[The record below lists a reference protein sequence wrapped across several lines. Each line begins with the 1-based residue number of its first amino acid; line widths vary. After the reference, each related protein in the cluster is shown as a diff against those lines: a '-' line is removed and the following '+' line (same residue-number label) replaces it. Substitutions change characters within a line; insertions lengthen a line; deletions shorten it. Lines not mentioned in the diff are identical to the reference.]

1 MKTGSRH
8 GFTLP
13 EIATVA
19 GLLGLIST
27 GVMGFFIQSLKSSNA
42 SEQQIE
48 LLSTMR
54 SFMDEMIFNGSRSHE
69 FVLYNSSSAADRT
82 AVNRKAVLNAD
93 NETESDDVCPTG
105 DFAVFVFYELPKPS
119 DEDRY
124 RIQKLIGYYLDDTGS
139 GPPALVRMTIDLG
152 SSPSNDTVEE
162 ILSDHWGT
170 AKRRTIAHRVTPLA
184 LSDGYDEQTT
194 PQLFY
199 KRASQNIAVC
209 GQLLQST
216 ARLDTQDARTQT
228 RTFYFTVTVRS

>member
-1 MKTGSRH
+1 MKTSSRR
-8 GFTLP
+8 GFSLP

-54 SFMDEMIFNGSRSHE
+54 TFMDEMIFNGSRSHE
-69 FVLYNSSSAADRT
+69 FILYNSMAAGDRT
-82 AVNRKAVLNAD
+82 LEKRKAVLNAD

-119 DEDRY
+119 SQSKY
-124 RIQKLIGYYLDDTGS
+124 RIQKLVGYYLDKKDS

-152 SSPSNDTVEE
+152 ASPSTDTVEE
-162 ILSDHWGT
+162 ILSSRWGS
-170 AKRRTIAHRVTPLA
+170 AKRKTVAARVSPLA
-184 LSDGYDEQTT
+184 LSDGYNDDTT

-216 ARLDTQDARTQT
+216 AKLNTKDGRTQT